1 MKFFVVVTPFKKIRL
16 EMSLNEIVEGNAYY
30 YVEVVDVKQNE
41 VIRATNCVY
50 RDIEGYPI
58 EIVIDEDSGEL
69 MCRITLYI
77 GEGTHTVKIGEAYK
91 PIKKLIKIRKGSRDI
106 YESAQ
111 RKAVKTW
118 LLQS

>member
-1 MKFFVVVTPFKKIRL
+1 MKFFAVVTPLKKIRL
-16 EMSLNEIVEGNAYY
+16 EMSLNEIVECCSYY
-30 YVEVVDVKQNE
+30 YLEVGDVKQNE

-50 RDIEGYPI
+50 RDIVGYPI

>member
-1 MKFFVVVTPFKKIRL
+1 MKFFAEVTPLKKIRL
-16 EMSLNEIVEGNAYY
+16 EMSLNEIVECCSYY
-30 YVEVVDVKQNE
+30 YLEVGDVKQNE

-77 GEGTHTVKIGEAYK
+77 GGRDAHGEDWRSIQAD
-91 PIKKLIKIRKGSRDI
+91 KKANQD
-106 YESAQ
+106 
-111 RKAVKTW
+111 
-118 LLQS
+118 

>member
-1 MKFFVVVTPFKKIRL
+1 MKFFAVVTPLKKIRL
-16 EMSLNEIVEGNAYY
+16 EMSLNEIVDSCSYY
-30 YVEVVDVKQNE
+30 YLEVGDVKQNE

-111 RKAVKTW
+111 RKAVKTC

>member
-50 RDIEGYPI
+50 MDIEGYPI